1 MVAEEPQVVFAVFG
15 SGRGDPTFNAGRGRE
30 CSMTRTVPNAKRT
43 VIQRGC
49 RPQMDVQDINSP
61 PSNQHFRGQ
70 VRSIT
75 NSDIAGST
83 SRTRHPARRN
93 KPDNQLRTDD
103 VASKLIKH
111 LHTKRCTDPIQP
123 QYKLSST
130 RPSTAPICRTP
141 GTHSVRHE
149 STRQC
154 ADIPG
159 TSAVSSSALI
169 KTRPNAWNSD
179 IERARPKPGRRVV
192 LSAEEQQQVEEG
204 IAQQKQPPQISLS
217 SRRTNVLDP
226 TYRIHG
232 AVLSTIEGSKS
243 RCPPRDS
250 AMPNRSLDTA
260 DIAGPP
266 SADPALQIGARSFSL
281 SAGMLQFERFERRQR
296 HSTNYN
302 ADIEGASSQNP
313 VANPMLSTKRRTNP
327 LTANNLSQYPYIGGN
342 CFDDVA
348 ATPQP
353 AARASSPPPST
364 PVVPI
369 IQLPRSRPST
379 GRSRP
384 QSAYSDSRS
393 FRTK

>member
-1 MVAEEPQVVFAVFG
+1 M
-15 SGRGDPTFNAGRGRE
+15 
-30 CSMTRTVPNAKRT
+30 
-43 VIQRGC
+43 
-49 RPQMDVQDINSP
+49 
-61 PSNQHFRGQ
+61 
-70 VRSIT
+70 
-75 NSDIAGST
+75 
-83 SRTRHPARRN
+83 
-93 KPDNQLRTDD
+93 L
-103 VASKLIKH
+103 
-111 LHTKRCTDPIQP
+111 
-123 QYKLSST
+123 
-130 RPSTAPICRTP
+130 
-141 GTHSVRHE
+141 
-149 STRQC
+149 
-154 ADIPG
+154 
-159 TSAVSSSALI
+159 
-169 KTRPNAWNSD
+169 
-179 IERARPKPGRRVV
+179 
-192 LSAEEQQQVEEG
+192 
-204 IAQQKQPPQISLS
+204 
-217 SRRTNVLDP
+217 
-226 TYRIHG
+226 
-232 AVLSTIEGSKS
+232 
-243 RCPPRDS
+243 
-250 AMPNRSLDTA
+250 
-260 DIAGPP
+260 GPP

-313 VANPMLSTKRRTNP
+313 VANPMLSTKRCVFCSAVSATEQCDRRTNP